1 MLQTRKRP
9 GGIQDMDTSHTFR
22 SYRSHTFFL
31 GLKGAHPSSHDSQCC
46 RSSKMK
52 VMLLRSSYKI
62 TKLPIKFTQGMGD
75 PGSITFT
82 EAVVWNKSIAKA
94 RQNEDWSLS
103 GRLVKSY
110 ENKLKEI
117 QSLPKEVSCDEVQN
131 GQVNRLSSSWS
142 RSSLTTS
149 TE

>member
-1 MLQTRKRP
+1 MLQTRKRL
-9 GGIQDMDTSHTFR
+9 GGIQDMDISHILI
-22 SYRSHTFFL
+22 SYRSHAFFL

-46 RSSKMK
+46 RSFKMK

-62 TKLPIKFTQGMGD
+62 TTLPIKFTQAMGD

-82 EAVVWNKSIAKA
+82 EAVVWNKSIAEA

-110 ENKLKEI
+110 ENKL
-117 QSLPKEVSCDEVQN
+117 
-131 GQVNRLSSSWS
+131 
-142 RSSLTTS
+142 
-149 TE
+149 